1 MRTRYMG
8 KKHVSVGSVSAVML
22 KDPKNVREAMR
33 DPRGEKWKQAI
44 REEIEALEQN
54 GTWKV
59 VKKPE
64 NAKLLHT
71 KWVFKLKTHAD
82 GTIERYK
89 ARLVARGDEQEYGV
103 DYTYTFSAVLD
114 MESGK
119 IILVVSRIWKVP
131 ARHGDV
137 PSAYVKA
144 KKEAELVIML
154 FIPTGMEFTEKQL
167 RALGVKSK
175 YELAL
180 LLEKGLYGL
189 KQSGRLW
196 NHGRLWNQL
205 LHSILLSLGFRLCYS
220 DSCLYVKIEEDGM
233 TLVGVYVD
241 DILVTATSVEK
252 VDKFFQ
258 DMQVVELKDLGVVS
272 KFLGVAFSYDEED
285 GWDLD
290 QEQVIQDM
298 LVKFGLDKAA
308 PVSTPIGGEQDGEA
322 PGELLPSGGA
332 GTPGR
337 PTVRTFQSLVG
348 SLLWISRCTRP
359 DISFAVHRATRNS
372 HAPSKA
378 DWRLAK
384 RIAKYLKGTKSIKF
398 SMNADENA
406 MGEDGVLVEAYS
418 DADYAADKKDRKS
431 VSGGVVMMAGAVVAW
446 MCKKQA
452 CVALSTMESE
462 FVAASHTTARMLGV
476 IECLKEIG
484 IKVRV
489 PSLLHV
495 DNQAAI
501 AQLKGEDTTG
511 HAKHIDTRHKFVK
524 DFVKKK
530 VLLINYCESKK
541 MRADVLMKVL
551 PAPRLAELRGLV
563 MLSG

>member
-1 MRTRYMG
+1 
-8 KKHVSVGSVSAVML
+8 
-22 KDPKNVREAMR
+22 
-33 DPRGEKWKQAI
+33 
-44 REEIEALEQN
+44 
-54 GTWKV
+54 
-59 VKKPE
+59 
-64 NAKLLHT
+64 
-71 KWVFKLKTHAD
+71 
-82 GTIERYK
+82 
-89 ARLVARGDEQEYGV
+89 
-103 DYTYTFSAVLD
+103 
-114 MESGK
+114 
-119 IILVVSRIWKVP
+119 
-131 ARHGDV
+131 
-137 PSAYVKA
+137 
-144 KKEAELVIML
+144 
-154 FIPTGMEFTEKQL
+154 
-167 RALGVKSK
+167 
-175 YELAL
+175 
-180 LLEKGLYGL
+180 
-189 KQSGRLW
+189 
-196 NHGRLWNQL
+196 
-205 LHSILLSLGFRLCYS
+205 
-220 DSCLYVKIEEDGM
+220 
-233 TLVGVYVD
+233 
-241 DILVTATSVEK
+241 
-252 VDKFFQ
+252 
-258 DMQVVELKDLGVVS
+258 MQVVELKDLGVVS

-285 GWDLD
+285 GWALD

-298 LVKFGLDKAA
+298 LVKFGLDKAV

-337 PTVRTFQSLVG
+337 PTVQTFQSLVG
-348 SLLWISRCTRP
+348 SLLWISSCTRP

-372 HAPSKA
+372 HAPREA

-384 RIAKYLKGTKSIKF
+384 RIAKYLKGTKSI
-398 SMNADENA
+398 N
-406 MGEDGVLVEAYS
+406 
-418 DADYAADKKDRKS
+418 DADYAADKTDRKS

-484 IKVRV
+484 IKVRM

-501 AQLKGEDTTG
+501 AQLEGGDTTG

-541 MRADVLMKVL
+541 MRVDVLTKVL

-563 MLSG
+563 MPSG